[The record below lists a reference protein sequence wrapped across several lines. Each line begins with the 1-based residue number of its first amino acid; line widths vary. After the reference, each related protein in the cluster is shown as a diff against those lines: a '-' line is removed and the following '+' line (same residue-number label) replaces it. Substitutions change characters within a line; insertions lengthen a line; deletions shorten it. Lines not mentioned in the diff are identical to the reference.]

1 VSVRSDILLWAQR
14 TVAKKGAQAHQLLEI
29 DAEAGLDE
37 AQAAFHRI
45 ARMAHPDLHRAMLT
59 PDEHELVTLAYS
71 RITGAYQDFRSQ
83 RMQTTRLKPVRDEE
97 AGIPVPDAPA
107 SPPPTVSGAS
117 GAMTSKALV
126 YYRKAEGALRRGDL
140 KGAILQLKMAI
151 AADPVSAVLRTALGE
166 VEAEVSKK
174 P

>member
-14 TVAKKGAQAHQLLEI
+14 TVAKKGAQAHQLLDI

-59 PDEHELVTLAYS
+59 PEEHELVTLAYS

-83 RMQTTRLKPVRDEE
+83 RMQTTRLRPVHED
-97 AGIPVPDAPA
+97 AGIPVPDSPA

-117 GAMTSKALV
+117 GAMTSKALI
-126 YYRKAEGALRRGDL
+126 YYRKAELALRRGDL

-151 AADPVSAVLRTALGE
+151 AADPVSPVLRTALGE
-166 VEAEVSKK
+166 VEAEVGKK